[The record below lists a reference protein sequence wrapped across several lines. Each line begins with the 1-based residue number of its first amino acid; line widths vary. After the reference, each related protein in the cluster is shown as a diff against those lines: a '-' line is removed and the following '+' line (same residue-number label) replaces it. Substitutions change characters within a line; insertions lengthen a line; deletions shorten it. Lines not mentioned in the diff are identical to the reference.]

1 MLIQCTKKLL
11 SELKVEPARSSE
23 IDERFSWHANLL
35 TLNRR
40 KTVVLMNDSSRY
52 IIVLHG
58 LKAKDI
64 KRIDEHIIQ
73 AIRETFRAEGIKDEV
88 IETYLSKSKEI
99 SFTTTK
105 NRSYVARLNKACD
118 PVYLYEGELNQQSL
132 NQIALNKNASRLYVG
147 HGTKDYI
154 KPNQALY
161 QDLENLT
168 RGPIFQSD
176 AFLLH
181 IKLNMEIHSIWRRA
195 IVPKQITFPELHET
209 IQIMFGWQ
217 DYHLHDFTIFASSP
231 SSLNKRKR
239 MDDRQPIVNLVCD
252 TEALNYEGEISM
264 KLETDEKLLDYLP
277 AEILYTYDFGDSWE
291 HEISLEKVIDNYEWN
306 YPVCLEGEGNTP
318 PEDVGGEPG
327 FQNFLSI
334 LEDPNHPDHEFMK
347 DWGKRQGYQKF
358 DMEMINRRLKYM

>member
-1 MLIQCTKKLL
+1 MLIQCTKKLI
-11 SELKVEPARSSE
+11 SELKVEPTRSSE
-23 IDERFSWHANLL
+23 VDELFSWHANLL

-40 KTVVLMNDSSRY
+40 KTVVLMNNSNRY

-64 KRIDEHIIQ
+64 KMIDELIIQ

-88 IETYLSKSKEI
+88 IEAYLSKSKEI
-99 SFTTTK
+99 SYTTTK

-118 PVYLYEGELNQQSL
+118 HVYFYERELNQLSL
-132 NQIALNKNASRLYVG
+132 NQVALNKNTSRLYVG
-147 HGTKDYI
+147 NGTNDHI

-209 IQIMFGWQ
+209 IQILFGWK

-231 SSLNKRKR
+231 TSLNKRKR

-252 TEALNYEGEISM
+252 TEALNYEGEIPM

-306 YPVCLEGEGNTP
+306 YSVCLEGEGNTP

-327 FQNFLSI
+327 FQDFLSI

-347 DWGKRQGYQKF
+347 DWGKRQGYQHF